1 MSLTKLNGIRNA
13 KLVTEKP
20 LGPKFKPITN
30 TTDGIE
36 PTYKRPQVYYGA

>member
-1 MSLTKLNGIRNA
+1 MSTVTHVTGIRNA

-20 LGPKFKPITN
+20 LTPKFKPITN

-36 PTYKRPQVYYGA
+36 PYKRPQVYYGA